1 MIQLENVSK
10 VFGTPRG
17 EVRALDEASLR
28 IADGEFVAVCG
39 PSGSGKSTLL
49 SLVGGLAL
57 PTAGRVT
64 VAGQDVAHMSPAER
78 AAFRAD
84 HLGFVFQLF
93 HLLPYL
99 SVLDNVLVAATPA
112 TRATARQRGSELLE
126 RFGLG
131 DRLSHRPGQLSVGQ
145 RQRVA
150 MARALLNRPRLL
162 LADEPTGNLDPA
174 NANALLDLLSEYQRE
189 GGTVLMVTHETY
201 AAERAQRTV
210 TMNEG
215 RIQAA

>member
-1 MIQLENVSK
+1 
-10 VFGTPRG
+10 
-17 EVRALDEASLR
+17 
-28 IADGEFVAVCG
+28 
-39 PSGSGKSTLL
+39 
-49 SLVGGLAL
+49 
-57 PTAGRVT
+57 
-64 VAGQDVAHMSPAER
+64 MSAAER

-99 SVLDNVLVAATPA
+99 TVLDNVLVAATPP
-112 TRATARQRGSELLE
+112 TRATARQRGAELLE

-174 NANALLDLLSEYQRE
+174 NAAALLDLLSEYQRE
-189 GGTVLMVTHETY
+189 GGTVLMVTHEAY

-215 RIQAA
+215 RIQIG